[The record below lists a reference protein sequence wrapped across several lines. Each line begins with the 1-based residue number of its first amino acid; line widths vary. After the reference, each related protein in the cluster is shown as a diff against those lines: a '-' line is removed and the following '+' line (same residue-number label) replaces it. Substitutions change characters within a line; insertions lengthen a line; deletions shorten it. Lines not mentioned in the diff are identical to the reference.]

1 MLQQT
6 QAARVARAFPPFVE
20 RFPSVHALAAASRSE
35 VVAEWAGLGYN
46 RRAVALSEAA
56 RRIVR
61 EHHGVVPAD
70 PEVLAR
76 LPGIGPYTAAAVA
89 AIACGVAVPAIDT
102 NVRRVVARAVLG
114 MDGVDAT
121 RPAIREAAS
130 AWMDGVDPGAWHQA
144 VMDLGREICRP
155 EPRCDRCPLERPC
168 AFRIAGR
175 PSAQRGRRPQPSFEG
190 SFRQLR
196 GAIVRFLRDNPLATV
211 TQLCRASGQSA
222 ERVAAA
228 VTALAVDGVVRA
240 GPAAL
245 KGRPRGRVRLAD

>member
-6 QAARVARAFPPFVE
+6 RAARVARAFPPFVE
-20 RFPSVHALAAASRSE
+20 RFPSVHALAAAPRSE
-35 VVAEWAGLGYN
+35 VVAAWAGLGYN

-56 RRIVR
+56 RTIVR

-70 PEVLAR
+70 LEVLAR

-89 AIACGVAVPAIDT
+89 AIAWAAAVPAIDT

-114 MDGVDAT
+114 MDGAGAT
-121 RPAIREAAS
+121 PPAIREAAS
-130 AWMDGVDPGAWHQA
+130 AWMVGAEPGAWNQA

-155 EPRCDRCPLERPC
+155 APGCDRCPLEGSC
-168 AFRIAGR
+168 AFRIAR
-175 PSAQRGRRPQPSFEG
+175 RSPAHRGRRPQPSFEG

-196 GAIVRFLRDNPLATV
+196 GAVVRFLRDNSLATV
-211 TQLCRASGQSA
+211 AQLCRASAQPA
-222 ERVAAA
+222 DRVAAA
-228 VTALAVDGVVRA
+228 VSALVIDGVVRA

-245 KGRPRGRVRLAD
+245 AGRPRGRVRLAD